1 MNMKGITDMERTGD
15 MLLFMADT
23 LSYGDK
29 QKLETMYEKYKRK
42 MYSAA
47 KRILSDGDKAEDAT
61 QNAFTSIA
69 ENIGRINIM
78 DDDALEG
85 YVIAIVKNEAYNII
99 RAKDKAELYDE
110 FPLVSD
116 PFSDVNAKVFEKEV
130 YEKIVEILRNMDDLY
145 RSPIYL
151 NCVMGYTVKETAKQL
166 HRNVQTV
173 KGQIARGKKMIINK
187 LKEAGYDL

>member
-1 MNMKGITDMERTGD
+1 MERTGD

-61 QNAFTSIA
+61 QNAFISIA

-85 YVIAIVKNEAYNII
+85 YVIAIAKNEAYNII

-187 LKEAGYDL
+187 LKEAGYEL

>member
-61 QNAFTSIA
+61 QNAFISMA
-69 ENIGRINIM
+69 ENIRRINIT
-78 DDDALEG
+78 DDYAPQG
-85 YVIAIVKNEAYNII
+85 YVLAIVTNEAYNIT
-99 RAKDKAELYDE
+99 RAK
-110 FPLVSD
+110 VSARIR
-116 PFSDVNAKVFEKEV
+116 SVF
-130 YEKIVEILRNMDDLY
+130 R
-145 RSPIYL
+145 R
-151 NCVMGYTVKETAKQL
+151 
-166 HRNVQTV
+166 
-173 KGQIARGKKMIINK
+173 
-187 LKEAGYDL
+187 